1 MCASYCS
8 TCFYFHSP
16 LPLLQDAGA
25 LHNIGTAALVI
36 QVTGT
41 NWPRPSFTLLVT
53 GLCRFRLDKL
63 VMEVP
68 YPVGV
73 VTQLDKLSV
82 DDGRSLD
89 PAIKLSALC

>member
-1 MCASYCS
+1 MEVFLYYC
-8 TCFYFHSP
+8 YQ
-16 LPLLQDAGA
+16 LNYQDVGA
-25 LHNIGTAALVI
+25 LHNIGTAALVV

-73 VTQLDKLSV
+73 VTQLDKLSI
-82 DDGRSLD
+82 DDGE
-89 PAIKLSALC
+89 